1 MARDHYLILGV
12 PRHESDT
19 GIHAAFRV
27 LVKRYHPDVA
37 GEHAAAR
44 FREVVEAYEVL
55 SDPERRRGYDQKL
68 ERASSRISEV
78 PREHLRRAPAVRP
91 EPLIPETV
99 SIANDFDLLRPSRED
114 LLRRLSHNF
123 IGGAPKGDRIEPL
136 NVMVSMPLER
146 ARRGGIVSLGVPVH
160 HRCPYCLG
168 TGRDWIAD
176 CPQCGGEG
184 GVTADQPI
192 RVRVPPFFG
201 QRAVLDV
208 PLFGMGISNL
218 YLRLHLHAAT

>member
-12 PRHESDT
+12 PRYESDR

-27 LVKRYHPDVA
+27 LAKRYHPDVA
-37 GEHAAAR
+37 GEQAAAR

-55 SDPERRRGYDQKL
+55 SDPERRRGYDEGL
-68 ERASSRISEV
+68 ERASFRVSE
-78 PREHLRRAPAVRP
+78 PREHLRTTGHRP
-91 EPLIPETV
+91 EPLVPEAL
-99 SIANDFDLLRPSRED
+99 SIANDFDVVRPSRED
-114 LLRRLSHNF
+114 PLRRLRHNF
-123 IGGAPKGDRIEPL
+123 IGRAPKGEHVEPL
-136 NVMVSMPLER
+136 DVVVPMHLEQ
-146 ARRGGIVSLGVPVH
+146 ARRGGIVRLGVPVP

-168 TGRDWIAD
+168 TGRDWVAD

-184 GVTADQPI
+184 GVTVDHPI
-192 RVRVPPFFG
+192 RVHVPPFFG

-208 PLFGMGISNL
+208 PLFGLGIGNL